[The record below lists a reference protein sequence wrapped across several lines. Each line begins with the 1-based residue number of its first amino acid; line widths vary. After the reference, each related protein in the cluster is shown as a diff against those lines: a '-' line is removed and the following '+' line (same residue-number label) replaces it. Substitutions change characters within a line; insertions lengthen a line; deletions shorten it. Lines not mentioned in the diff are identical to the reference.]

1 LNSNTDKEFVMSQ
14 DEVYR
19 IKTLNNI
26 AQAGLSKF
34 PAGLYVHGAEVEDPH
49 AILVRSANL
58 LELEPSK
65 NLLAVGRAGAGTN
78 NIDTSRLAGLGV
90 PVFNTPG
97 ANANAVKELVLS
109 GLLLSSR
116 NLVGAID
123 FVSNLT
129 LDGQLSKNVEYGKK
143 EYAGRELPG
152 RTLGIIGLGKIGSLV
167 ADVALRLGMRVVGY
181 DPGITVD
188 AAWSLPSGVAKAA
201 SIDSLV
207 RDSDFISLHV
217 PLNDAT
223 KNLID
228 EKCLALMSANTV
240 LLNFSRGAVV
250 DNVALV
256 AALRANR
263 IKQYICDF
271 PNESLIGVEGVIAL
285 PHLGAST
292 VEAEENCATMVVDQV
307 RGYIEHGNVVN
318 AVNFPNVLMSRESPY
333 RIVVI
338 NENVPHMVSQVS
350 TVLGDA
356 KLNIHNMI
364 NKSLNEIAI
373 TLVDVDDSVGDDV
386 LNTIRKIEG
395 VQRVRY
401 LNGA

>member
-1 LNSNTDKEFVMSQ
+1 MSQ
-14 DEVYR
+14 DEFFR

-26 AQAGLSKF
+26 AQVGLSNL
-34 PAGLYVHGAEVEDPH
+34 PEARYVHGANIEEPH

-58 LELEPSK
+58 IEFKPSSS
-65 NLLAVGRAGAGTN
+65 LLAVGRAGAGTN
-78 NIDTSRLAGLGV
+78 NIDISRLAALGV

-116 NLVGAID
+116 NLIGAID

-129 LDGQLSKNVEYGKK
+129 LDGQLSKNIEEGKK
-143 EYAGRELPG
+143 KYAGRELPG

-167 ADVALRLGMRVVGY
+167 ADVALKLGMRVVGY

-188 AAWSLPSGVAKAA
+188 AAWSLPGGVIKAA
-201 SIDSLV
+201 SIESLV

-223 KNLID
+223 KNLVD
-228 EKCLALMSANTV
+228 DKCLALMSADTV

-250 DNVALV
+250 DNDALV
-256 AALRANR
+256 AALTAKK

-271 PNESLIGVEGVIAL
+271 PNESLIDVDGVIAL

-292 VEAEENCATMVVDQV
+292 VEAEENCATMVVDQI
-307 RGYIEHGNVVN
+307 RGYLEHGNVVN
-318 AVNFPNVLMSRESPY
+318 AVNFPNVLMPRESPF

-338 NENVPHMVSQVS
+338 NENVPHMVSQIS
-350 TVLGDA
+350 AVLGDA
-356 KLNIHNMI
+356 KINIHNMI

-373 TLVDVDDSVGDDV
+373 TLVDVNHSVGDDV
-386 LNTIRKIEG
+386 LNTIKNIKG

-401 LNGA
+401 LNEV

>member
-1 LNSNTDKEFVMSQ
+1 MSQ
-14 DEVYR
+14 DKVFK
-19 IKTLNNI
+19 IQTLNNI
-26 AQAGLSKF
+26 SNAGLSRLPKD
-34 PAGLYVHGAEVEDPH
+34 GYVHGSGVEDPH

-58 LELEPSK
+58 LELEPSES
-65 NLLAVGRAGAGTN
+65 LLAVGRAGAGTN
-78 NIDTSRLAGLGV
+78 NIDIARLAGLGV

-123 FVSNLT
+123 FVRNLKV
-129 LDGQLSKNVEYGKK
+129 DGELAKNVEEGKK
-143 EYAGRELPG
+143 KYAGRELPG

-167 ADVALRLGMRVVGY
+167 ADVALRLGMKVLGY
-181 DPGITVD
+181 DPSITVD
-188 AAWSLPSGVAKAA
+188 AAWGLPSGVVKAG
-201 SIDSLV
+201 SITGLV

-223 KNLID
+223 RNLID
-228 EKCLALMSANTV
+228 EECLALMRANTV

-256 AALRANR
+256 KALHANK

-271 PNESLIGVEGVIAL
+271 PNDSLIGVNGVIAL

-292 VEAEENCATMVVDQV
+292 VEAEENCATMVVDQI
-307 RGYIEHGNVVN
+307 RDYLEDGNVVN
-318 AVNFPNVLMSRESPY
+318 SVNFPNVSMIRESLY

-338 NENVPHMVSQVS
+338 NENVPHMVSQIS

-356 KLNIHNMI
+356 KLNIKNMI
-364 NKSLNEIAI
+364 NKSMNEIAI
-373 TLVDVDDSVGDDV
+373 TLVDVDSPVSDDV
-386 LNTIRKIEG
+386 LVTLEVIEG
-395 VQRVRY
+395 VKRVRY

>member
-1 LNSNTDKEFVMSQ
+1 MSHDSIFKIQ
-14 DEVYR
+14 
-19 IKTLNNI
+19 TLNNI
-26 AQAGLSKF
+26 SDAGLSRLPKDN
-34 PAGLYVHGAEVEDPH
+34 YVHGSDIVDPH

-78 NIDTSRLAGLGV
+78 NIDIARLAGLAV

-123 FVSNLT
+123 FVSNLKV
-129 LDGQLSKNVEYGKK
+129 DGELSKNVEAGKK
-143 EYAGRELPG
+143 KYAGRELPG

-181 DPGITVD
+181 DPSITVD
-188 AAWSLPSGVAKAA
+188 AAWGLPSGVVKAA
-201 SIDSLV
+201 SIASLV
-207 RDSDFISLHV
+207 RESDFISLHV
-217 PLNDAT
+217 PLNDGT

-228 EKCLALMSANTV
+228 EDCLALMSPHTV
-240 LLNFSRGAVV
+240 VLNFSRGAVV

-256 AALRANR
+256 KALRANK
-263 IKQYICDF
+263 IQQYICDF
-271 PNESLIGVEGVIAL
+271 PNESLIGVDGVIAL

-292 VEAEENCATMVVDQV
+292 IEAEENCATMVVDQIQS
-307 RGYIEHGNVVN
+307 YLEDGNIVN
-318 AVNFPNVLMSRESPY
+318 SVNLPNVFMTRESRY

-338 NENVPHMVSQVS
+338 NENVPHMVSQIS

-356 KLNIHNMI
+356 KLNINNMI

-373 TLVDVDDSVGDDV
+373 TLVDVDSPVGDDV
-386 LNTIRKIEG
+386 LVTMRAVEG
-395 VQRVRY
+395 VKRVRY

>member
-1 LNSNTDKEFVMSQ
+1 MSQ
-14 DEVYR
+14 DMVF
-19 IKTLNNI
+19 KVQTLNNI
-26 AQAGLSKF
+26 AKAGLNKF
-34 PAGLYVHGAEVEDPH
+34 PAGSYVHGDKLDDPH

-58 LELEPSK
+58 LDFEPRDS
-65 NLLAVGRAGAGTN
+65 LLAVGRAGAGTN
-78 NIDTSRLAGLGV
+78 NININRMAAAGI

-116 NLVGAID
+116 NLVGAMD
-123 FVSNLT
+123 FVRELQV
-129 LDGQLSKNVEYGKK
+129 DGQLAKNVESGKK
-143 EYAGRELPG
+143 KFAGRELPG

-188 AAWSLPSGVAKAA
+188 AAWGLPSGVVKAG
-201 SIDSLV
+201 SIEDLV
-207 RDSDFISLHV
+207 RESDFVSLHV

-223 KNLID
+223 KNLIN
-228 EKCLALMSANTV
+228 KRCLALMSSDAV

-250 DNVALV
+250 DNEALV
-256 AALRANR
+256 DALRAKKL
-263 IKQYICDF
+263 KQYICDF
-271 PNESLIGVEGVIAL
+271 PNDSLIGVAGVIAL

-292 VEAEENCATMVVDQV
+292 VEAEENCALMVVDQI
-307 RGYIEHGNVVN
+307 RGYLEDGNIVN
-318 AVNFPNVLMSRESPY
+318 SVNFPNVLMSRESPF
-333 RIVVI
+333 RIAVI

-350 TVLGDA
+350 TVLGNA

-364 NKSLNEIAI
+364 NKSLNQIAV

-386 LNTIRKIEG
+386 LDTIKAIEG
-395 VQRVRY
+395 VTRVRY
-401 LNGA
+401 LNGAQH